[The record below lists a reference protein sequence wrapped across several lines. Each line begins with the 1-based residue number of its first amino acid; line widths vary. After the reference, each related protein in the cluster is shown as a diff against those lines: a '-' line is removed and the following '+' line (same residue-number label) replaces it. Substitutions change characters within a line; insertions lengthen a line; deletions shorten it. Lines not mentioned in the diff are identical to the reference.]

1 MNFLNGAYIFPQIC
15 TNRLIFGKGA
25 FSHFLLSEYAN
36 QFHIFTNLNFFD
48 VTFLFSIYPAST
60 FYIFLA
66 QEIAQ

>member
-1 MNFLNGAYIFPQIC
+1 MNFLNGTYSSPQIC

-25 FSHFLLSEYAN
+25 VFHFLFSECAN